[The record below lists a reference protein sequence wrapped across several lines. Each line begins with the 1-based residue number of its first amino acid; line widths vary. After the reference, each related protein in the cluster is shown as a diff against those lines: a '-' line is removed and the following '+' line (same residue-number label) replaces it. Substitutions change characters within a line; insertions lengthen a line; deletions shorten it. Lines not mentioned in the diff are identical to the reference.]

1 MHNSVKPPT
10 SQRWTHATDKIR
22 ESQIPEGQAMSGS
35 RARRAFSIIAVILAV
50 LAVQQIFPQIDPDP
64 NSPVPVLLHAEKD
77 PSRALSSK
85 IEAVEKSI
93 PAGESVSYRLGDT
106 VRLFV
111 SGVELMPGER
121 ASAFR
126 VYARDAN
133 KRLYRFPVLDLSEVK
148 SSKPVFALTVRLSDE
163 IGYWEQPSETGDL
176 QIAVTWRGLVSNALL
191 LGLGRVGGLKL
202 EAPKNETTR
211 TEKYERIP
219 EYVGYRWSGDRI
231 RFLEQ
236 ATFGPTDE
244 LDHRIRR
251 IGIRTWLAEQFGK
264 PYPSVQNPYPDI
276 PLKPNNIE
284 TGCPFPRGTLD
295 YALCVR
301 THYSMYPV
309 QTWFFKEAFYGEPQL
324 RHRVAWALSQ
334 LWVTSFPTVR
344 QSSHM
349 FAYHKV
355 LSDHSFGNYRDLM
368 EAMTLNPAMGDYLDM
383 ARSTKNNPN
392 ENYAREILQL
402 FTIGLFMLNQDGTLQ
417 LDESNDPIPTYDQE
431 TVNNF
436 TKVLTGWTF
445 CNVGC
450 PNSTLGAVNFKDPL
464 VLNQNNHDIT
474 SKVLLDYPNAVNR
487 NIPAGLNG
495 NAEMDVALDN
505 IFYHPNVGPFVGRFL
520 IQHLVASDPTPAYVS
535 RVAAAFNNNGN
546 GVRGDMKAVIRAIL
560 LDPEA
565 RGDEK
570 TDPNFGKLREP
581 VQLMTNFYRQLNVAS
596 ANGTQ
601 QSDGYVPHVAA
612 YMSQNPFGAPT
623 VFNYY
628 PPNYVIPGTSLLA
641 PEFGLM
647 NTGSSIARA
656 NVGTILSFSNIPV
669 DNRNPP
675 NSPFGTSIKI
685 DDLIPVAQADLTGN
699 QLMDRLD
706 HKFMHGTMSP
716 AMRNT
721 ILQAVL
727 AVPAEAPDFRVR
739 TALFLIASS
748 SQYQI
753 QR

>member
-1 MHNSVKPPT
+1 
-10 SQRWTHATDKIR
+10 
-22 ESQIPEGQAMSGS
+22 MSGS
-35 RARRAFSIIAVILAV
+35 RATNSLALLAFIVAS
-50 LAVQQIFPQIDPDP
+50 LAVQQVFSQIDPDP
-64 NSPVPVLLHAEKD
+64 NSPTPVLLHAED
-77 PSRALSSK
+77 DQSRALVSK
-85 IEAVEKSI
+85 NDVEQENIPKSD
-93 PAGESVSYRLGDT
+93 SVPYRLGDT

-111 SGVELMPGER
+111 SEVDLMPGEG

-148 SSKPVFALTVRLSDE
+148 SSKSVYALTVRFRDE

-176 QIAVTWRGLVSNALL
+176 QIVVTWRGLVSNPLL
-191 LGLGRVGGLKL
+191 LGLGRLGGLKF
-202 EAPKNETTR
+202 EVSEGKKPGTYEGETV
-211 TEKYERIP
+211 P
-219 EYVGYRWSGDRI
+219 ESVGYRWSGDRI

-236 ATFGPTDE
+236 ATFGPTDA

-264 PYPSVQNPYPDI
+264 PYPSPSNPYPEI

-295 YALCVR
+295 FNLCVR

-324 RHRVAWALSQ
+324 RNRMAWALSQ

-417 LDESNDPIPTYDQE
+417 LDENDNPIPTYDQE

-464 VLNQNNHDIT
+464 VLNQNNHDVT
-474 SKVLLDYPNAVNR
+474 AKVLLDYPNAVSR
-487 NIPAGLNG
+487 NIAAGLNG
-495 NAEMDVALDN
+495 NTEMDLALDN
-505 IFYHPNVGPFVGRFL
+505 IFHHPNVGPFVGRFL
-520 IQHLVASDPTPAYVS
+520 IQHLVTSDPTPAYVS
-535 RVAAAFNNNGN
+535 RVASAFNNNGN

-570 TDPNFGKLREP
+570 TDPNYGKLREP
-581 VQLMTNFYRQLNVAS
+581 VQLLTNLYRQLDVSS
-596 ANGTQ
+596 ADGTQ
-601 QSDGYVPHVAA
+601 QSDGYVPHVSA

-628 PPNYVIPGTSLLA
+628 PPNYVIPGTALVA

-656 NVGTILSFSNIPV
+656 NIATILSFSNIPV

-675 NSPFGTSIKI
+675 NSPLGTSIKI
-685 DDLIPVAQADLTGN
+685 DDLIPVAQADPTGN

-706 HKFMHGTMSP
+706 QKFMHGTMSA
-716 AMRNT
+716 AMRNA

-727 AVPAEAPDFRVR
+727 AVPPEAPDFRVR

>member
-1 MHNSVKPPT
+1 MPV
-10 SQRWTHATDKIR
+10 
-22 ESQIPEGQAMSGS
+22 S
-35 RARRAFSIIAVILAV
+35 RVRSLFALIAVFVVGLTAQDVIA
-50 LAVQQIFPQIDPDP
+50 QIDPDP
-64 NSPVPVLLHAEKD
+64 NSPAPVLLSAEDD
-77 PSRALSSK
+77 PSRALASK
-85 IEAVEKSI
+85 GDLAQ
-93 PAGESVSYRLGDT
+93 ESLPGGKASAYRIGDT
-106 VRLFV
+106 IRLYV
-111 SGVELMPGER
+111 SEIELMPGEG

-126 VYARDAN
+126 VYARDTN
-133 KRLYRFPVLDLSEVK
+133 KRLYRFPVLELSEVK
-148 SSKPVFALTVRLSDE
+148 ASKPVFALTIKVRDE
-163 IGYWEQPSETGDL
+163 IGFWEQPSETGDL
-176 QIAVTWRGLVSNALL
+176 EIAVTWRGLVSNPLL
-191 LGLGRVGGLKL
+191 LGLGRFGGLKL
-202 EAPKNETTR
+202 EEPQKKKESQDS
-211 TEKYERIP
+211 EYLP
-219 EYVGYRWSGDRI
+219 EYVGYRWSGDRM

-236 ATFGPTDE
+236 ATFGPTED

-251 IGIRTWLAEQFGK
+251 IGLRTWIAEQFGK
-264 PYPSVQNPYPDI
+264 PYPSPSNPYPNI
-276 PLKPNNIE
+276 PLKPNNVQ
-284 TGCPFPRGTLD
+284 TGCPDPRGTPE
-295 YALCVR
+295 YNLCVR

-324 RHRVAWALSQ
+324 RHRVAWALGQ
-334 LWVTSFPTVR
+334 LWVTSFPTIQ

-355 LSDHSFGNYRDLM
+355 LSDHAFGNYRDLM
-368 EAMTLNPAMGDYLDM
+368 KDMTLNPAMGDYLDM

-417 LDESNDPIPTYDQE
+417 LDENDNPIPTYDQE

-464 VLNQNNHDIT
+464 VLNQNNHNVAA
-474 SKVLLDYPNAVNR
+474 KVLLDYPNAVNR
-487 NIPAGLNG
+487 NIPSGMNG
-495 NAEMDVALDN
+495 NAEMDLALDN
-505 IFYHPNVGPFVGRFL
+505 IFYHPNLGPFVGKYL
-520 IQHLVASDPTPAYVS
+520 IQHLVTSDPTPAYVG
-535 RVAAAFNNNGN
+535 RVASAFNNNGN
-546 GVRGDMKAVIRAIL
+546 DVRGDMKAVIRAIL

-581 VQLMTNFYRQLNVAS
+581 VQLITNFYRQLNVSS
-596 ANGTQ
+596 ADGTQ

-628 PPNYVIPGTSLLA
+628 SPNYVIPGTALLA

-656 NVGTILSFSNIPV
+656 NISTILSFSNIPV

-675 NSPFGTSIKI
+675 NSPLGTSIKI
-685 DDLIPVAQADLTGN
+685 DDLIPVAQADPTGN
-699 QLMDRLD
+699 LLMDRLD
-706 HKFMHGTMSP
+706 HKFMHGTMSA